1 MCEVLGGVD
10 LALCTPLQLPVLDPL
25 VSAARLV
32 EIIIEVKLNIFP
44 RFPPYLVRMVVK
56 RPDP

>member
-1 MCEVLGGVD
+1 MCEVLGGID

-32 EIIIEVKLNIFP
+32 GIEIKIEYFHQISS
-44 RFPPYLVRMVVK
+44 
-56 RPDP
+56 